1 MLDKVVSFTK
11 EDFRKYSSNED
22 FERIVEIDTIPCFL
36 DHIYNN
42 YKELNAIC
50 KDDSSLA
57 TFADLYNDINKVAKA
72 LKEKGIKKGDN
83 VGVLALNSYQ
93 FACFSLATMAIGAI
107 ACLIPAQLDEKVV
120 FGLSKKF
127 ELRALLYQKE
137 LEGKTSLLNPNE
149 IVIIGEDVFNN
160 PKGEIVFDYSIEG
173 KDPACIIM
181 TGGTTGKSKGAVL
194 PHEAIMAGTINGCY
208 GTKDIFN
215 KSYYAII
222 PLTHVFGFI
231 RNLMTSL
238 YTGSLIYFN
247 KDKKMMF
254 QEIQKAKPEVLVIVP
269 ALAEL
274 FLNLVK
280 AYGLTMIGG
289 KVKHI
294 ICGGASVPPYLI
306 TEYHKLGI
314 NFCAGYGLTEF
325 SNMVSG
331 NPEGLKCPESVG
343 MLFPNQEAKIVDG
356 ELWLKGKN
364 MMIGY
369 YKEEEE
375 NKNAFCDGWF
385 KTGDL
390 ARFDEEN
397 NLYIIGRIKDIIVLS
412 NGENVSPAYIE
423 SKVNELPYI
432 QDSLVTDTINE
443 RGAEVLQVEVVLRA
457 SVINNMGLE
466 KDKINEFVTKG
477 VLEVNEKLLD
487 YEKLS
492 KVVIRDKDFDRTP
505 AMKIIRPKKVF

>member
-1 MLDKVVSFTK
+1 MQEKIVSFTK
-11 EDFRKYSSNED
+11 EDFRKYSTEED
-22 FERIVEIDTIPCFL
+22 FSRIVDIDTIPLFL
-36 DHIYNN
+36 DHIYKE
-42 YKELNAIC
+42 YKDLNAISASDGTL
-50 KDDSSLA
+50 K
-57 TFADLYNDINKVAKA
+57 TFLDLYFDSNKVASF
-72 LKEKGIKKGDN
+72 LKDAGIKKGDN

-93 FACFSLATMAIGAI
+93 FACFALGTMALGGVSVM
-107 ACLIPAQLDEKVV
+107 IPPQLDERTI

-127 ELRALLYQKE
+127 ELKALLYQKE
-137 LEGKTSLLNPNE
+137 LETKTSLLNKSE
-149 IVIIGEDVFNN
+149 LVIEGEGVLEKDY
-160 PKGEIVFDYSIEG
+160 PSISFDYSIKG
-173 KDPACIIM
+173 GDACCIIM

-194 PHEAIMAGTINGCY
+194 SNEAVMAGTINGCY
-208 GTKDIFN
+208 GLKDLFF
-215 KSYYAII
+215 KRYYSII

-238 YTGSLIYFN
+238 YTGSLIFFN
-247 KDKKMMF
+247 KEKKMMF
-254 QEIQKAKPEVLVIVP
+254 DEIRNAKPEVLVIVP

-280 AYGLTMIGG
+280 AYGSIMIGG
-289 KVKHI
+289 CVKHI
-294 ICGGASVPPYLI
+294 VCGGASVPPYLI

-331 NPEGLKCPESVG
+331 NPEGLKNPESVG
-343 MLFPNQEAKIVDG
+343 MLFPNQEGKIVDG
-356 ELWLKGKN
+356 ELWLRGKN

-375 NKNAFCDGWF
+375 NNNAFSDGWF

-390 ARFDEEN
+390 ARFDEDN

-432 QDSLVTDTINE
+432 QDSLVTDVTNE
-443 RGAEVLQVEVVLRA
+443 NGATVLQCEVVLRGG
-457 SVINNMGLE
+457 VINNMGLE
-466 KDKINEFVTKG
+466 KDKINDFVTKG
-477 VLEVNEKLLD
+477 VLEVNDKLQD
-487 YEKLS
+487 FERIS
-492 KVVIRDKDFDRTP
+492 KVIIRDKDFDRTP